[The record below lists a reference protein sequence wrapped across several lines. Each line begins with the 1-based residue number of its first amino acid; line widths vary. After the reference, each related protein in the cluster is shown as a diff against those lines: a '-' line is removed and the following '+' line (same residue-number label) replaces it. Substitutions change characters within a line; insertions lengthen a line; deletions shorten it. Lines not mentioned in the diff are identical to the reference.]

1 MSAGSVSQAQAAS
14 AAAPGVAASE
24 AAGFLMSEHRLRWVE
39 AVPWVIAIAAY
50 FLFPGY
56 RLLATQILVM
66 ILFAL
71 SLDLLVGY
79 AGIVSLGHTAFFG
92 TGAYAAALM
101 VSKLGIADPL
111 LGLVAAGVCAA
122 ILGFVSGWIVLRTHG
137 LTLLMLTMAFTIM
150 LYELATDFDAITGG
164 FDGINFTNSSI
175 LGLFALDQLYYRVN
189 YFYVLAFLL
198 IGFILVRTV
207 VYSPFGRALVGMRE
221 NVRRMHAIG
230 TPVHMRKVR
239 VYVISAVMAGVAGAL
254 WVQVQGNVT
263 TAVYSFELAGDVLI
277 MVILGGAGRLYGA
290 FIGAAVFKFLQSQSE
305 LWFGTDEPWWQLLL
319 GVALV
324 VTVLFARR
332 GLIGVVEDVSAAMGF
347 KRR

>member
-1 MSAGSVSQAQAAS
+1 MSPSTIAGAQAGRSAPS
-14 AAAPGVAASE
+14 AAAYEAAS
-24 AAGFLMSEHRLRWVE
+24 FLLSEHRLRWAE
-39 AVPWVIAIAAY
+39 AIPWVIAIAVY

-92 TGAYAAALM
+92 TGAYAAALL
-101 VSKLGIADPL
+101 VSKFGIGDPL
-111 LGLVAAGVCAA
+111 VGLAAAAACAA
-122 ILGFVSGWIVLRTHG
+122 ILGFLSGWIVLRTHG

-150 LYELATDFDAITGG
+150 LYELATDFDAVTGG
-164 FDGINFTNSSI
+164 FDGINFANSSI
-175 LGLFALDQLYYRVN
+175 LGLLTLDQLYYRVN
-189 YFYVLAFLL
+189 YFYVLVFLVL
-198 IGFILVRTV
+198 GFVLVRTII
-207 VYSPFGRALVGMRE
+207 YSPFGRALVGVRE

-230 TPVHMRKVR
+230 TPVHARKVR
-239 VYVISAVMAGVAGAL
+239 VYVISAVMAGIAGAL

-277 MVILGGAGRLYGA
+277 MVILGGTGRLYGA
-290 FIGAAVFKFLQSQSE
+290 FIGATVFKILQSQTE
-305 LWFGTDEPWWQLLL
+305 AWLGTDLPYWQLFIGL
-319 GVALV
+319 ALI

-332 GLIGVVEDVSAAMGF
+332 GLIGIVEDVSASLGF